1 MIKQIFL
8 SAALVLTFFIG
19 IAQPSKWQQKV
30 KYIMQIDVDAASNTF
45 TGKQKLEYSNNSPD
59 TLKRVFYHLYWNA
72 FQPNSM
78 MDVRSIELGKI
89 NINGR
94 PNWDS
99 RVRDR
104 ISNLKENEIGYQKIR
119 SLTMNGVAQP
129 FTIHETIM
137 EVKLTRPIPPRSKA
151 VFEMEF
157 SAQAPEQIRR
167 SGRDAD
173 NGVRFSMSQWYP
185 KLCEY
190 DQDGWHPTPYIARE
204 FYGVWGDFD
213 VKISIDKNYILGG
226 TGYLQNANQI
236 GYGYETPGTK
246 VVRPAGEKLTWH
258 FIAPQVH
265 DFVWAADP
273 EFKHLV
279 RRIPGGPDIH
289 VLYNR
294 DEQALKQQFDALQ
307 PEIKARLNHSPANY
321 IASVDNQWNEVADAA
336 VAVYPFIIKNFG
348 PYPYKQYSF
357 IQGGDGGMEYPM
369 ATLLAGPGLGTVF
382 HEWMHTWYQ
391 MLLATNESLYPW
403 MDEGFTEWATDK
415 VENFYQQTVIRKRL
429 AGNTAALQTLDS
441 LNNILPRYHSDNY
454 DTYFYLAK
462 SGFEE
467 PLTTHADHF
476 DNNNAYGAAAY
487 AKGCVF
493 LSQLGYIVGED
504 NLGKI
509 MLEYYWQWRFKH
521 PDADDFM
528 QVAEKVSNI
537 ELDWYKEYWVNSVKT
552 IDYGIDSLWEE
563 GGKSKIRLR
572 RIGKMPMPIDLM
584 IEYKDGSRQLAYLP
598 QYLMFG
604 EKPQE
609 DSSIPRTVSEAW
621 KWTHPTYTV
630 EVDRKLSEMKSVEI
644 DPSRRMAD
652 VERKNNKLI
661 IPW

>member
-1 MIKQIFL
+1 MMKQIFL
-8 SAALVLTFFIG
+8 SVALVLAFLLG
-19 IAQPSKWQQKV
+19 VAQSSKWQQRV
-30 KYIMQIDVDAASNTF
+30 KYTMQADVDAAANTF
-45 TGKQKLEYSNNSPD
+45 TGKQRLEYSNNSPD
-59 TLKRVFYHLYWNA
+59 TLTRVFYHLYWNA

-78 MDVRSIELGKI
+78 MDVRSRELGKI
-89 NINGR
+89 KISGR
-94 PNWDS
+94 PNWDA

-104 ISNLKENEIGYQKIR
+104 IGNLKEDETGYQKIS
-119 SLTMNGVAQP
+119 SLTMNGAPQP
-129 FTIHETIM
+129 FTVHETIL
-137 EVKLTRPIPPRSKA
+137 EVKLTKPILPRSKA
-151 VFEMEF
+151 VFEMDF
-157 SAQAPEQIRR
+157 HAQIPLQIRR
-167 SGRDAD
+167 SGRDAA

-213 VKISIDKNYILGG
+213 VKISIDKNYILGA

-258 FIAPQVH
+258 FIAPDVH

-273 EFKHLV
+273 EYKHLV
-279 RRIPGGPDIH
+279 RKIPGGPDIH

-294 DEQALKQQFDALQ
+294 DEGFLQQQFNDLQ
-307 PEIKARLNHSPANY
+307 PEIKAEYNHNLRNY
-321 IASVDNQWNEVADAA
+321 IASIDDQWNEVADAA
-336 VAVYPFIIKNFG
+336 VAVYPFIVKNFG
-348 PYPYKQYSF
+348 AYPFKQYSF

-415 VENFYQQTVIRKRL
+415 VQDFYQRTVIRKRL
-429 AGNTAALQTLDS
+429 AGNAAGLRALDS
-441 LNNILPRYHSDNY
+441 LSNILPRYHSENY
-454 DTYFYLAK
+454 DTYFYLART
-462 SGFEE
+462 GFEE
-467 PLTTHADHF
+467 PLTTHADHY
-476 DNNNAYGAAAY
+476 DNNNAYAAAAY
-487 AKGCVF
+487 SKGCVF

-504 NLGKI
+504 NLNRI
-509 MLEYYWQWRFKH
+509 MLEYYRQWRFKH
-521 PDADDFM
+521 PDVNDFM
-528 QVAEKVSNI
+528 RVAEKVSHI

-584 IEYKDGSRQLAYLP
+584 IEYKDGSRQLAYVP
-598 QYLMFG
+598 QYFMFG

-609 DSSIPRTVSEAW
+609 DVSVPQTVFDAW

-630 EVDRKLSEMKSVEI
+630 EVNRRLSEMKSLEI